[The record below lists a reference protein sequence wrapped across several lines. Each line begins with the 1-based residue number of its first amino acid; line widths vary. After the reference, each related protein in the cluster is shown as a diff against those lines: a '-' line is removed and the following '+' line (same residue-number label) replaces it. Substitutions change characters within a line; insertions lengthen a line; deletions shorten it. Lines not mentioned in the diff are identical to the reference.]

1 MIVYLNGAYLDR
13 AAARVSVDD
22 RGFLFGD
29 GVYEVTRAVRG
40 HLFAHP
46 HHLRRLERGLHALEL
61 AWPVGLGPAE
71 LTTVSERLLLENGL
85 ADGEATVYVQITRGG
100 EGVPR
105 QHVFPPASTPPT
117 VFVAASRFPSREDLR
132 RRGAAAI
139 TEPDVRWGRCDL
151 KTIQLLPNILA
162 KQRAE
167 AAGAYDALL
176 VRDGLVTEGAQSN
189 AFMVLDDVMRTH
201 PPGPRVLT
209 GVTRDV
215 VLEIAAELGL
225 PVREEA
231 VHAIDLSRTSEVF
244 FTGTTTDVM
253 PVVQIDGRPVGTG
266 RPGPVARQLQE
277 KLRERLDAVTAS
289 PLA

>member
-1 MIVYLNGAYLDR
+1 MIVYLNGVYLEK

-40 HLFAHP
+40 QLFAHDR
-46 HHLRRLERGLHALEL
+46 HLRRLERGLRELEL
-61 AWPVGLGPAE
+61 PWPEGFTAADVTP
-71 LTTVSERLLLENGL
+71 VSERLLQENGL
-85 ADGEATVYVQITRGG
+85 TDGEATVYLQVTRGG

-105 QHVFPPASTPPT
+105 QHVFPPPGTPPT
-117 VFVAASRFPSREDLR
+117 IFAAASRFPSREDLR
-132 RRGAAAI
+132 SRGAAAI
-139 TEPDVRWGRCDL
+139 TVPDVRWGRCDL
-151 KTIQLLPNILA
+151 KTIQLLPNVLA

-176 VRDGLVTEGAQSN
+176 VRDGFVMEGAQSN
-189 AFMVLDDVMRTH
+189 AFIVLDGVVRTH
-201 PPGPRVLT
+201 PTGPRILS
-209 GVTRDV
+209 GITRDI
-215 VLEIAAELGL
+215 VLEIATELGL
-225 PVREEA
+225 PLREEA
-231 VHAIDLSRTSEVF
+231 VRATDLSRATELF

-253 PVVQIDGRPVGTG
+253 PVVRLDGKPVGTG
-266 RPGPVARQLQE
+266 RPGPIAAQLQE